1 MKLRP
6 TQAPGLSATLY
17 PPCTMRVQPH
27 FPSRPLVT
35 MVTPRSRLALC
46 ACSAANRPAP
56 PEPRIKMSVLRRS
69 RGMGSSEQARQQDE
83 RDDRRQ
89 SGRDRRQ
96 LFLFVAPIEILDHQQ
111 AQSSQHVHHEEKDDT
126 AFGELDQRLIAPA
139 QEAFQRRFAL
149 NGEAERQEMQRQ
161 ENSERQ
167 AGKPVHQRRDPKH
180 ALAMGQSPRPHGSTT
195 AATAR
200 TPRRSSSNPKALA
213 KMLALRSLSGDHS
226 VSTLRTPIP
235 AWIATATTK
244 AP

>member
-1 MKLRP
+1 
-6 TQAPGLSATLY
+6 
-17 PPCTMRVQPH
+17 MRVQPH
-27 FPSRPLVT
+27 FPSRPLVA
-35 MVTPRSRLALC
+35 MVTSRSGLALC

-69 RGMGSSEQARQQDE
+69 RGMGSSEQARQEEE

-111 AQSSQHVHHEEKDDT
+111 AKDET

-226 VSTLRTPIP
+226 VSTLRTPIA
-235 AWIATATTK
+235 AWMATATTK